1 MEESE
6 ICKQALEWGRQ
17 NYPEAPE
24 IHHLGFASVI
34 LFAYK
39 SRNRRAVI
47 KTMRTL
53 VAIDIFYLNRS
64 RPLCFDEAV
73 DMFKDA
79 CYGEINIK
87 HAKKWKHDRP
97 ERDYLEDV
105 NKAKELIST
114 LQSEVIHG
122 GDRDH

>member
-6 ICKQALEWGRQ
+6 IYQQALEWGRQ
-17 NYPEAPE
+17 NYSEAPE

-34 LFAYK
+34 RFACTG
-39 SRNRRAVI
+39 RNRRAVI

-53 VAIDIFYLNRS
+53 VAMDIFHLNRS
-64 RPLCFDEAV
+64 RPLSFDEAV

-79 CYGEINIK
+79 CYGEINIE

-97 ERDYLEDV
+97 EED
-105 NKAKELIST
+105 NENDIQKAKALIPT
-114 LQSEVIHG
+114 LPSEVING
-122 GDRDH
+122 GERDH